1 MYWLLLPVAA
11 VALFLGLRTPSP
23 ALMALWLLLMLASL
37 GAWLWL
43 RYRLLFPERPAIE
56 LTPLDPAELARL
68 RAQTVANREAEE
80 AARLAA
86 EAEAAHPI
94 HPVTPTVHVPQP
106 AVHREP
112 EPAPL
117 PERPITGRAVFAVPD
132 DPPRVIS
139 PGDRAL

>member
-11 VALFLGLRTPSP
+11 LALFLGLRTPS
-23 ALMALWLLLMLASL
+23 AGLMALWLLVMLASL
-37 GAWLWL
+37 GGWLWL
-43 RYRLLFPERPAIE
+43 RYRQLFPARAAIE

-68 RAQTVANREAEE
+68 RAQTAANREAAE

-94 HPVTPTVHVPQP
+94 HPVTPTLHIPQP
-106 AVHREP
+106 VEP
-112 EPAPL
+112 EPAPA
-117 PERPITGRAVFAVPD
+117 PMPQRPLTGRAVFALPD